1 MWIELQAEH
10 PSAQEISS
18 ELYLP
23 ATEKEIREAMK
34 VINPYDR
41 QDFHC
46 LVTQCDLPIPEL
58 EEYINCSSG
67 NRYELAE
74 INFLAERLT
83 YLTDYQQEVM
93 AYILKTGTASDMRN
107 LINLTYHLDHF
118 TLQGITNDELLG
130 SYCVTTGRIEVP
142 DNLIEFIDHRKVG
155 LHQRIQDKGQYLDH
169 AYVVIGDYKL
179 TEPYDGQTFPD
190 VMQGAAIPIKV
201 KLKPINSGDDG
212 IWLRQPLTKREEELV
227 CSKLG
232 IKDIEDAQIADVS
245 CLIQGFDREVLKEA
259 CLVELDTLA
268 QTIQKIDQR
277 DWLTLEAVIQYET
290 QGVNPGS
297 LHVGDYYNCGL
308 NLKCYDHFPE
318 VRTQAEYGRRRMET
332 AGANIPDM
340 AQRFID
346 YTALGSE
353 KIAAEKGRFT
363 DYGYICR
370 NANEYFDVGENEETI
385 QQQQL

>member
-1 MWIELQAEH
+1 MWVELQAEH

-18 ELYLP
+18 KLYLP

-34 VINPYDR
+34 VINHYERPDFCCRITQYD
-41 QDFHC
+41 
-46 LVTQCDLPIPEL
+46 LSISEL
-58 EEYINCSSG
+58 EEYIDCSSLD
-67 NRYELAE
+67 RHDLDE

-118 TLQGITNDELLG
+118 TLQGITNDEQLG
-130 SYCVTTGRIEVP
+130 SYCVATGRIEVP
-142 DNLIEFIDHRKVG
+142 DNLIEFIDLRKVG

-169 AYVVIGDYKL
+169 AYVVIGDFRL
-179 TEPYDGQTFPD
+179 PEPYDGQTFPD

-201 KLKPINSGDDG
+201 KLKPMNSGDDG
-212 IWLRQPLTKREEELV
+212 IWLRLPLTKREEELA
-227 CSKLG
+227 CSKLWVE
-232 IKDIEDAQIADVS
+232 DIEDAQIAYVS
-245 CLIQGFDREVLKEA
+245 CLIQGFDRKVLKEA

-277 DWLTLEAVIQYET
+277 GWLTLEAVIQYET

-297 LHVGDYYNCGL
+297 LNVGDYYNCGL

-318 VRTQAEYGRRRMET
+318 VRTQAEYGRRCME
-332 AGANIPDM
+332 AVGANFPDM

-346 YTALGSE
+346 YTALGAE

>member
-10 PSAQEISS
+10 PSTQEISTK
-18 ELYLP
+18 LCLP
-23 ATEKEIREAMK
+23 AMEKEIREAMK

-41 QDFHC
+41 QDFHY
-46 LVTQCDLPIPEL
+46 LVTQCDLPILEL

-67 NRYELAE
+67 NQYELDE

-93 AYILKTGTASDMRN
+93 AYILKTGTASDMKN

-118 TLQGITNDELLG
+118 TLQGITNDEQLG
-130 SYCVTTGRIEVP
+130 SYCFTTGRIEVP
-142 DNLIEFIDHRKVG
+142 DNLIEFIDLRKVG
-155 LHQRIQDKGQYLDH
+155 LQQRIQDKGQYLDH

-297 LHVGDYYNCGL
+297 LHVSDYYNCGL
-308 NLKCYDHFPE
+308 NIQCYDHFPQ
-318 VRTQAEYGRRRMET
+318 VRTPAEYGCMRMEM
-332 AGANIPDM
+332 AAANIPDM
-340 AQRFID
+340 VQQFID
-346 YTALGSE
+346 YNTLGAE

-370 NANEYFDVGENEETI
+370 NANEYLDVCEGVEI
-385 QQQQL
+385 LQQQL

>member
-1 MWIELQAEH
+1 MWIELKADH
-10 PSAQEISS
+10 PAAQEMTTK
-18 ELYLP
+18 LHLP
-23 ATEKEIREAMK
+23 ATEKEIGEALK
-34 VINPYDR
+34 VINHYEKPGFCCRINKYD
-41 QDFHC
+41 
-46 LVTQCDLPIPEL
+46 LSISEL
-58 EEYINCSSG
+58 DEYIDCSSLD
-67 NRYELAE
+67 RHELDE

-83 YLTDYQQEVM
+83 YLTDCQQEVM
-93 AYILKTGTASDMRN
+93 AYILKTGTASDMKN

-118 TLQGITNDELLG
+118 TLQGITNDEQLG

-179 TEPYDGQTFPD
+179 PEPYDGQTFPD
-190 VMQGAAIPIKV
+190 VMQGAAVPIKV
-201 KLKPINSGDDG
+201 KLKPMNSGDDG
-212 IWLRQPLTKREEELV
+212 IWLRQPLTKREEELA

-232 IKDIEDAQIADVS
+232 VEDIEDAQIADVS
-245 CLIQGFDREVLKEA
+245 CLIQGFDQEVLKEA

-290 QGVNPGS
+290 QGLNPGS
-297 LHVGDYYNCGL
+297 IHVSDYYNCGL

-318 VRTQAEYGRRRMET
+318 VRTPGEYGRRCMEA
-332 AGANIPDM
+332 AGANFPDM

-346 YTALGSE
+346 YTALGAE